1 MSVVTSAVVPWG
13 IFGLDGSAGVPGR
26 TWERRACRVR
36 SVRWV
41 SKPSAT
47 MPKTLGKHDA
57 FLGVGST
64 HGSLTTL
71 SHRGSSEVRAAADT
85 RMAVPTG
92 SKDDDDTDGTGQD
105 TDTTSSSIAED
116 EKNTNTPVEN
126 DGFASLVKFT
136 LPTMAIWMCGPVLS
150 MVDTAVVGTSSLI
163 ELAAMTPGAVF
174 VDYPAYLISSS
185 LAVATTTLV
194 AQDRLRKARKRDEGD
209 SQKESIEN
217 TEADSE
223 KTIADGM
230 ALAFIGGTILSVGLR
245 CIASPTVAA
254 FAGPASAAVVPFA
267 LKYATARLW

>member
-1 MSVVTSAVVPWG
+1 
-13 IFGLDGSAGVPGR
+13 
-26 TWERRACRVR
+26 
-36 SVRWV
+36 
-41 SKPSAT
+41 
-47 MPKTLGKHDA
+47 
-57 FLGVGST
+57 
-64 HGSLTTL
+64 
-71 SHRGSSEVRAAADT
+71 
-85 RMAVPTG
+85 MAVPTG

-194 AQDRLRKARKRDEGD
+194 AQDRLRKARKRDEDD

-217 TEADSE
+217 NEADSE